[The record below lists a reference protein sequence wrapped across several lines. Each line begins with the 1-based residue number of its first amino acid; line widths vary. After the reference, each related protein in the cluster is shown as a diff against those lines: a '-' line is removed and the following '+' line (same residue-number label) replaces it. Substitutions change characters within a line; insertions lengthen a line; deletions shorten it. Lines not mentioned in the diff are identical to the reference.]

1 MAIETKQTDMDI
13 KDFQISIDEMS
24 QAGVNF
30 GHKTSRLHPKM
41 QPYILKVKD
50 SVHFIDLEKSAQALK
65 EAINLIR
72 KIVMDGKTVL
82 MVGTKIHLRDML
94 EETAIDCG
102 LPYVKE
108 RWIGGTFTNFEEIR
122 KRIQYF
128 KDLEAKTKEADFEKN
143 YTKKERS
150 MMNKEIARLKMKFG
164 GIKEMEKLPE
174 ALFAL
179 DMKKDAIAIKEA
191 RDKGIKVIA
200 LADTN
205 VNPTLADYPIPAN
218 DDAVSSV
225 KYILGKIKEAVLE
238 VRPGLKTQ
246 EEKK

>member
-1 MAIETKQTDMDI
+1 MSTEIKQKDMDT
-13 KDFQISIDEMS
+13 KDFQISIEEMS

-65 EAINLIR
+65 EAFNIIR
-72 KIVMDGKTVL
+72 KITMEGKEIL
-82 MVGTKIHLRDML
+82 MVGTKVHLRDML
-94 EETAIDCG
+94 EQTAKDCG
-102 LPYVKE
+102 FPYVKE
-108 RWIGGTFTNFEEIR
+108 RWIGGTFTNFEEIK

-150 MMNKEIARLKMKFG
+150 MINKEIARLQMKFG
-164 GIKEMEKLPE
+164 GIKEMDKLPE
-174 ALFAL
+174 ALFVL
-179 DMKKDAIAIKEA
+179 DMRKDAIAIKEA

-205 VNPTLADYPIPAN
+205 VNPSLADYPIPAN

-225 KYILGKIKEAVLE
+225 KYILNKLQEAVLE
-238 VRPGLKTQ
+238 VRPNLKSQT
-246 EEKK
+246 K

>member
-82 MVGTKIHLRDML
+82 MVGTKVHLRDML

-128 KDLEAKTKEADFEKN
+128 KDLEAKTKEVDFEKN

-164 GIKEMEKLPE
+164 GIKEMDKLPE

-225 KYILGKIKEAVLE
+225 RYILGKIKEAVLE
-238 VRPGLKTQ
+238 VRPSLKTQ
-246 EEKK
+246 EKK